1 MGNSL
6 LSTVFRWPPFNLSN
20 LASNMSPFVFN
31 LTAFSFSSIIP
42 TWPVITFSVVDDI
55 VWAFVMVL
63 ESRKLRGKTEKAKQ
77 SLSQL
82 DRMENCIMVMLTKQ
96 AAPLMK
102 LASTYSGAMD
112 HSRIKNV
119 ESSDSFVG
127 EAEQKTE
134 DEAINPEQAD

>member
-6 LSTVFRWPPFNLSN
+6 LSMVFRWPPFNLSN
-20 LASNMSPFVFN
+20 LASNMSLLVFN
-31 LTAFSFSSIIP
+31 LTEFSFSSIIP
-42 TWPVITFSVVDDI
+42 TWPAITFSVVDDI

-63 ESRKLRGKTEKAKQ
+63 ESYCHE
-77 SLSQL
+77 

-96 AAPLMK
+96 SAPLMK
-102 LASTYSGAMD
+102 LESTNSGAMD

-127 EAEQKTE
+127 EAG
-134 DEAINPEQAD
+134 DVSCP